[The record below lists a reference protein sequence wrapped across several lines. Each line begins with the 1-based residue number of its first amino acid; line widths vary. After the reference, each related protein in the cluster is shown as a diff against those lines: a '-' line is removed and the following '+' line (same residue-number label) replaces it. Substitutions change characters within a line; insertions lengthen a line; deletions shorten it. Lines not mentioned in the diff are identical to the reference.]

1 MDMILWSRDIYE
13 NENTKDTNSST
24 SETLLYRINKSWK
37 VLPIKFGGFYTI
49 KFMIRMF
56 DILMYS

>member
-1 MDMILWSRDIYE
+1 MILWSRDIYE

-24 SETLLYRINKSWK
+24 SETLLYRINNSWK
-37 VLPIKFGGFYTI
+37 VLPIKFDEFYTI